1 MNMRKLI
8 NQSRVYRVI
17 CLMVMVAC
25 FAACGEKDDWDVEY
39 VPFQESEGGN
49 WGLISPDGDVLFSE
63 EFKEMPSV
71 ALNGRFIV
79 RNADGLFEIYTAEKK
94 PQKVGGEYLSVGL
107 FYDKV
112 APAVEKGKPIQF
124 IDKDGDVEF
133 VFDKVD
139 GKTVTSCSDIIN
151 GTAVFKCGDYYG
163 VVSSSG
169 KVLIEPKY
177 VLMEKDP
184 SNRFLCVDKKYMGEL
199 DEDKVVWQVLD
210 KDGDELFSMKASKF
224 KIPEQLSWSFAD
236 RRFIFDDMFILK
248 TEKDGHNVCGLMKFD
263 GEWMLKPSSKV
274 RSVVDYREGKLVYY
288 DGTGYGL
295 MDKEGEIIIR
305 AKYDK
310 MRFVTDEILMVKKS
324 GESEYTLINI
334 EDEEIGNDSYRTIHN
349 VKMNGENLFA
359 KVGKKEWALIDL
371 AGKEVKLKTSIEDI
385 FEGSFNT
392 IHFSSQNYISDYVD
406 VDALVNSLNL
416 TDKGPAGL
424 TFNQSPE
431 AVIKALNSNAF
442 LSHLSE
448 NADEHEYQSISSSG
462 TLELLNTFVNAIFD
476 QDVTEGIYETKTVKG
491 FWGNSYQ
498 EKKLVGRRFTNAH
511 PESLEVQISLNDKV
525 NGRPEGIGELIIR
538 KVIEKIKT
546 LGKVV
551 KEGKNAACVDV
562 DGASYVAYYDGEQI
576 RIAYGKDFDVE
587 NTDVS
592 LCDDASEDNVVSMGI
607 PALVRKENQTEPD
620 DDDWGELESPPAE
633 ELMSDYHAPA
643 PETKE
648 TRNDVVKSTG
658 SKQKQSA
665 QPERTKVKSQ
675 TTSSSSSSSVR
686 TSTPTQSGSDEKSV
700 NLNDLINYTN
710 KKK

>member
-1 MNMRKLI
+1 MRKLI
-8 NQSRVYRVI
+8 NQSRLYQVI
-17 CLMVMVAC
+17 CLMVMVSC

-49 WGLISPDGDVLFSE
+49 WGLISPDGEVLFSE

-71 ALNGRFIV
+71 ALNGRFVV

-177 VLMEKDP
+177 ALMEKDP
-184 SNRFLCVDKKYMGEL
+184 SNRFLCVDKKYIGEL

-210 KDGDELFSMKASKF
+210 KDGEELFSMKASKF

-236 RRFIFDDMFILK
+236 RRFIFDDMVILK

-274 RSVVDYREGKLVYY
+274 RSVVDYRKGKLVYY

-295 MDKEGEIIIR
+295 MDKEGEVIIR

-334 EDEEIGNDSYRTIHN
+334 EDEEIGNDSYRNIHN
-349 VKMNGENLFA
+349 VKMNGQNLFA

-385 FEGSFNT
+385 YEGSFNT
-392 IHFSSQNYISDYVD
+392 IPFSFQNYISDYVD

-416 TDKGPAGL
+416 TDKGFLGL
-424 TFNQSPE
+424 TLNQNPE
-431 AVIKALNSNAF
+431 AVIKALNSNTF
-442 LSHLSE
+442 LNPVSE
-448 NADEHEYQSISSSG
+448 SASNHVAHNIPSSG
-462 TLELLNTFVNAIFD
+462 TLELLGISTTVSFNK
-476 QDVTEGIYETKTVKG
+476 DVTEGVYETKTVKG
-491 FWGNSYQ
+491 FWGNTYQ
-498 EKKLVGRRFTNAH
+498 EKKEVGRKFTDAY
-511 PESLEVQISLNDKV
+511 PLVIDMSVSLVDKI
-525 NGRPEGIGELIIR
+525 NGRPEGLGELLAKKI
-538 KVIEKIKT
+538 IEKTKT
-546 LGKVV
+546 IGKVV
-551 KEGKNAACVDV
+551 KEGKNAVIVNTGDAYMI
-562 DGASYVAYYDGEQI
+562 SYYTGSTVNLT
-576 RIAYGKDFDVE
+576 YGKY
-587 NTDVS
+587 DVS
-592 LCDDASEDNVVSMGI
+592 DIDLSTCDDASEDNLTYLYI
-607 PALVRKENQTEPD
+607 PFPSETESRNKLIGD
-620 DDDWGELESPPAE
+620 DDEWGELESPPAE

-648 TRNDVVKSTG
+648 ARNDVPKSTG

-686 TSTPTQSGSDEKSV
+686 TSTPTQSGSGEKSV

>member
-1 MNMRKLI
+1 MRKLI
-8 NQSRVYRVI
+8 NQSRLYQVI
-17 CLMVMVAC
+17 CLMVMVSC

-49 WGLISPDGDVLFSE
+49 WGLISPDGEVLFSE

-71 ALNGRFIV
+71 ALNGRFVV

-177 VLMEKDP
+177 ALMEKDP
-184 SNRFLCVDKKYMGEL
+184 SNRFLCVDKKYIGEL

-210 KDGDELFSMKASKF
+210 KDGEELFSMKASKF

-236 RRFIFDDMFILK
+236 RRFIFDDMVILK

-274 RSVVDYREGKLVYY
+274 RSVVDYRKGKLVYY

-295 MDKEGEIIIR
+295 MDKEGEVIIR

-334 EDEEIGNDSYRTIHN
+334 EDEEIGNDSYRNIHN
-349 VKMNGENLFA
+349 VKMNGQNLFA

-385 FEGSFNT
+385 YEGSFNT
-392 IHFSSQNYISDYVD
+392 IPFSFQNYISDYVD

-416 TDKGPAGL
+416 TDKGFLGL
-424 TFNQSPE
+424 TLNQNPE
-431 AVIKALNSNAF
+431 AVIKALNNNTFLNPVSESASNHVA
-442 LSHLSE
+442 H
-448 NADEHEYQSISSSG
+448 NIPSSG
-462 TLELLNTFVNAIFD
+462 TLELLGISTTVSFNK
-476 QDVTEGIYETKTVKG
+476 DVTEGVYETKTVKG
-491 FWGNSYQ
+491 FWGNTYQ
-498 EKKLVGRRFTNAH
+498 EKKEVGRKFTDAY
-511 PESLEVQISLNDKV
+511 PLVIDMSVSLVDKI
-525 NGRPEGIGELIIR
+525 NGRPEGLGELLAKKI
-538 KVIEKIKT
+538 IEKTKT
-546 LGKVV
+546 IGKVV
-551 KEGKNAACVDV
+551 KEGKNAVIVNTGDAYMI
-562 DGASYVAYYDGEQI
+562 SYYTGSTVNLT
-576 RIAYGKDFDVE
+576 YGKY
-587 NTDVS
+587 DVS
-592 LCDDASEDNVVSMGI
+592 DIDLSTCDDASEDNLTYLYI
-607 PALVRKENQTEPD
+607 PFPSETESQNKLIGD
-620 DDDWGELESPPAE
+620 DDEWGELESPPAE

-648 TRNDVVKSTG
+648 ARNDVPKSTG

-665 QPERTKVKSQ
+665 QPERTKDKSQ

-686 TSTPTQSGSDEKSV
+686 TSTPTQSGSGEKSV

>member
-1 MNMRKLI
+1 
-8 NQSRVYRVI
+8 
-17 CLMVMVAC
+17 MVMVSC

-49 WGLISPDGDVLFSE
+49 WGLISPDGEVLFSE

-71 ALNGRFIV
+71 ALNGRFVV

-177 VLMEKDP
+177 ALMEKDP
-184 SNRFLCVDKKYMGEL
+184 SNRFLCVDKKYIGEL

-210 KDGDELFSMKASKF
+210 KDGEELFSMKASKF

-236 RRFIFDDMFILK
+236 RRFIFDDMVILK

-274 RSVVDYREGKLVYY
+274 RSVVDYRKGKLVYY

-295 MDKEGEIIIR
+295 MDKEGEVIIR

-334 EDEEIGNDSYRTIHN
+334 EDEEIGNDSYRNIHN
-349 VKMNGENLFA
+349 VKMNGQNLFA

-385 FEGSFNT
+385 YEGSFNT
-392 IHFSSQNYISDYVD
+392 IPFSFQNYISDYVD

-416 TDKGPAGL
+416 TDKGFLGL
-424 TFNQSPE
+424 TLNQNPE
-431 AVIKALNSNAF
+431 AVIKALNSNTF
-442 LSHLSE
+442 LNPVSE
-448 NADEHEYQSISSSG
+448 SASNHVAHNIPSSG
-462 TLELLNTFVNAIFD
+462 TLELLGISTTVSFNK
-476 QDVTEGIYETKTVKG
+476 DVTEGVYETKTVKG
-491 FWGNSYQ
+491 FWGNTYQ
-498 EKKLVGRRFTNAH
+498 EKKEVGRKFTDAY
-511 PESLEVQISLNDKV
+511 PLVIDMSVSLVDKI
-525 NGRPEGIGELIIR
+525 NGRPEGLGELLAKKI
-538 KVIEKIKT
+538 IEKTKT
-546 LGKVV
+546 IGKVV
-551 KEGKNAACVDV
+551 KEGKNAVIVNTGDAYMI
-562 DGASYVAYYDGEQI
+562 SYYTGSTVNLT
-576 RIAYGKDFDVE
+576 YGKY
-587 NTDVS
+587 DVS
-592 LCDDASEDNVVSMGI
+592 DIDLSTCDDASEDNLTYLYI
-607 PALVRKENQTEPD
+607 PFPSETESQNKLIGD
-620 DDDWGELESPPAE
+620 DDEWGELESPPAE

-648 TRNDVVKSTG
+648 ARNDVPKSTG

-686 TSTPTQSGSDEKSV
+686 TSTPTQSGSGEKSV

>member
-1 MNMRKLI
+1 MRKLI
-8 NQSRVYRVI
+8 NQSRLYQVI
-17 CLMVMVAC
+17 CLMVMVSC

-49 WGLISPDGDVLFSE
+49 WGLISPDGEVLFSE

-71 ALNGRFIV
+71 ALNGRFVV

-177 VLMEKDP
+177 ALMEKDP
-184 SNRFLCVDKKYMGEL
+184 SNRFLCVDKKYIGEL

-210 KDGDELFSMKASKF
+210 KDGEELFSMKASKF
-224 KIPEQLSWSFAD
+224 KIPEQLSCSFAD
-236 RRFIFDDMFILK
+236 RRFIFDDMVILK

-274 RSVVDYREGKLVYY
+274 RSVVDYRKGKLVYY

-295 MDKEGEIIIR
+295 MDKEGEVIIR

-334 EDEEIGNDSYRTIHN
+334 EDEEIGNDSYRNIHN
-349 VKMNGENLFA
+349 VKMNGQNLFA

-385 FEGSFNT
+385 YEGSFNT
-392 IHFSSQNYISDYVD
+392 IPFSFQNYISDYVD

-416 TDKGPAGL
+416 TDKGFLGL
-424 TFNQSPE
+424 TLNQNPE
-431 AVIKALNSNAF
+431 AVIKALNSNTF
-442 LSHLSE
+442 LNPVSE
-448 NADEHEYQSISSSG
+448 SASNHVAHNIPSSG
-462 TLELLNTFVNAIFD
+462 TLELLGISTTVSFNK
-476 QDVTEGIYETKTVKG
+476 DVTEGVYETKTVKG
-491 FWGNSYQ
+491 FWGNTYQ
-498 EKKLVGRRFTNAH
+498 EKKEVGRKFTDAY
-511 PESLEVQISLNDKV
+511 PLVIDMSVSLVDKI
-525 NGRPEGIGELIIR
+525 NGRPEGLGELLAKKI
-538 KVIEKIKT
+538 IEKTKT
-546 LGKVV
+546 IGKVV
-551 KEGKNAACVDV
+551 KEGKNAVIVNTGDAYMI
-562 DGASYVAYYDGEQI
+562 SYYTGSTVNLT
-576 RIAYGKDFDVE
+576 YGKY
-587 NTDVS
+587 DVS
-592 LCDDASEDNVVSMGI
+592 DIDLSTCDDASEDNLTYLYI
-607 PALVRKENQTEPD
+607 PFPSETESQNKLIGD
-620 DDDWGELESPPAE
+620 DDEWGELESPPAE

-648 TRNDVVKSTG
+648 ARNDVPKSTG

-686 TSTPTQSGSDEKSV
+686 TSTPTQSGSGEKSV

>member
-1 MNMRKLI
+1 MRKLI
-8 NQSRVYRVI
+8 NQSRLYQVI
-17 CLMVMVAC
+17 CLMVMVSC

-49 WGLISPDGDVLFSE
+49 WGLISPDGEVLFSE

-71 ALNGRFIV
+71 ALNGRFVV

-177 VLMEKDP
+177 ALMEKDP
-184 SNRFLCVDKKYMGEL
+184 SNRFLCVDKKYIGEL

-210 KDGDELFSMKASKF
+210 KDGEELFSMKASKF

-236 RRFIFDDMFILK
+236 RRFIFDDMVILK

-274 RSVVDYREGKLVYY
+274 RSVVDYRKGKLVYY

-295 MDKEGEIIIR
+295 MDKEGEVIIR

-334 EDEEIGNDSYRTIHN
+334 EDEEIGNDSYRNIHN
-349 VKMNGENLFA
+349 VKMNGQNLFA

-385 FEGSFNT
+385 YEGSFNT
-392 IHFSSQNYISDYVD
+392 IPFSFQNYISDYVD

-416 TDKGPAGL
+416 TDKGFLGL
-424 TFNQSPE
+424 TLNQNPE
-431 AVIKALNSNAF
+431 AVIKALNSNTF
-442 LSHLSE
+442 LNPVSE
-448 NADEHEYQSISSSG
+448 SASNHVAHNIPSSG
-462 TLELLNTFVNAIFD
+462 TLELLGISTTVSFNK
-476 QDVTEGIYETKTVKG
+476 DVTEGVYETKTVKG
-491 FWGNSYQ
+491 FWGNTYQ
-498 EKKLVGRRFTNAH
+498 EKKEVGRKFTDAY
-511 PESLEVQISLNDKV
+511 PLVIDMSVSLVDKI
-525 NGRPEGIGELIIR
+525 NGRPEGLGELLAKKI
-538 KVIEKIKT
+538 IEKTKT
-546 LGKVV
+546 IGKVV
-551 KEGKNAACVDV
+551 KEGKNAVIVNTGDAYMI
-562 DGASYVAYYDGEQI
+562 SYYTGSTVNLT
-576 RIAYGKDFDVE
+576 YGKY
-587 NTDVS
+587 DVS
-592 LCDDASEDNVVSMGI
+592 DIDLSTCDDASEDNLTYLYI
-607 PALVRKENQTEPD
+607 PFPSETESQNKLIGD
-620 DDDWGELESPPAE
+620 DDEWGELESPPAE

-648 TRNDVVKSTG
+648 ARNDVPKSTG

-686 TSTPTQSGSDEKSV
+686 TSTPTQSGSGEKSV

>member
-1 MNMRKLI
+1 
-8 NQSRVYRVI
+8 
-17 CLMVMVAC
+17 MVMVSC

-49 WGLISPDGDVLFSE
+49 WGLISPDGEVLFSE

-71 ALNGRFIV
+71 ALNGRFVV

-177 VLMEKDP
+177 ALMEKDP
-184 SNRFLCVDKKYMGEL
+184 SNRFLCVDKKYIGEL

-210 KDGDELFSMKASKF
+210 KDGEELFSMKASKF

-236 RRFIFDDMFILK
+236 RRFIFDDMVILK

-274 RSVVDYREGKLVYY
+274 RSVVDYRKGKLVYY

-295 MDKEGEIIIR
+295 MDKEGEVIIR

-334 EDEEIGNDSYRTIHN
+334 EDEEIGNDSYRNIHN
-349 VKMNGENLFA
+349 VKMNGQNLFA

-385 FEGSFNT
+385 YEGSFNT
-392 IHFSSQNYISDYVD
+392 IPFSFQNYISDYVD

-416 TDKGPAGL
+416 TDKGFLGL
-424 TFNQSPE
+424 TLNQNPE
-431 AVIKALNSNAF
+431 AVIKALNSNTF
-442 LSHLSE
+442 LNPVSE
-448 NADEHEYQSISSSG
+448 SASNYVAHNIPSSG
-462 TLELLNTFVNAIFD
+462 TLELLGISTTVSFNK
-476 QDVTEGIYETKTVKG
+476 DVTEGVYETKTVKG
-491 FWGNSYQ
+491 FWGNTYQ
-498 EKKLVGRRFTNAH
+498 EKKEVGRKFTDAY
-511 PESLEVQISLNDKV
+511 PLVIDMSVSLVDKI
-525 NGRPEGIGELIIR
+525 NGRPEGLGELLAKKI
-538 KVIEKIKT
+538 IEKTKT
-546 LGKVV
+546 IGKVV
-551 KEGKNAACVDV
+551 KEGKNAVIVNTGDAYMI
-562 DGASYVAYYDGEQI
+562 SYYTGSTVNLT
-576 RIAYGKDFDVE
+576 YGKY
-587 NTDVS
+587 DVS
-592 LCDDASEDNVVSMGI
+592 DIDLSTCDDASEDNLTYLYI
-607 PALVRKENQTEPD
+607 PFPSETESQNKLIGD
-620 DDDWGELESPPAE
+620 DDEWGELESPPAE

-648 TRNDVVKSTG
+648 ARNDVPKSTG

-686 TSTPTQSGSDEKSV
+686 TSTPTQSGSGEKSV